1 MLEQRLEDD
10 LKTAMLAGDAERVS
24 TLRGL
29 KSVLLNKK
37 VADGTRDMAM
47 SNDDVI
53 TLLSKEAKKRQES
66 ADLYTQGGRPELADK
81 ELSEKAI
88 IDSYLPERLSE
99 EAIGELVD
107 QAISSL
113 DADANMGQIIGQV
126 KAKAGAGADGAVI
139 AKLVKER
146 LGA

>member
-1 MLEQRLEDD
+1 MLEKQLEDD
-10 LKTAMLAGDAERVS
+10 LKAAMLSGDSERVVTLR
-24 TLRGL
+24 TLRGAI
-29 KSVLLNKK
+29 LNKK

-47 SNDDVI
+47 SNDDVV

-66 ADLYTQGGRPELADK
+66 AELYVQGGRQELADK
-81 ELSEKAI
+81 ELAEKAI

-99 EAIGELVD
+99 EELGKLVD
-107 QAISSL
+107 MAVSSL
-113 DADANMGQIIGQV
+113 DNANMGQIIGQV
-126 KAKAGAGADGAVI
+126 KAKAGAGADGALI

>member
-1 MLEQRLEDD
+1 MLEKQLEDD
-10 LKTAMLAGDAERVS
+10 LKAAMLSGDTARVE
-24 TLRGL
+24 TLRLL
-29 KSVLLNKK
+29 KGVILNKK

-66 ADLYTQGGRPELADK
+66 ADLYVQGGRQELADK
-81 ELSEKAI
+81 ELAEKQL

-99 EAIGELVD
+99 EKLGELVD
-107 QAISSL
+107 QAIGSL
-113 DADANMGQIIGQV
+113 EGGNMGQIIGQV
-126 KAKAGAGADGAVI
+126 KAKAGAGADGALI
-139 AKLVKER
+139 AKLVRER